1 MMGVVVRVMCV
12 NGQDCGVAC
21 AENKTEHSDGVE
33 LYIHI
38 FSLPFPVLST
48 FFGTI
53 SLPSRRP
60 SVTFDHQLLK
70 DSETLGSTSRRD
82 PQGIVLL
89 SRHTLLYTANASE
102 LQLQTTGEALSRSF
116 NRITVHRG
124 A

>member
-1 MMGVVVRVMCV
+1 MYT
-12 NGQDCGVAC
+12 QLL
-21 AENKTEHSDGVE
+21 SP
-33 LYIHI
+33 I
-38 FSLPFPVLST
+38 SSLST
-48 FFGTI
+48 LSGTI

-70 DSETLGSTSRRD
+70 DSETLGSTSLRD

-102 LQLQTTGEALSRSF
+102 LQLQTTGEALSRSC